1 MRKWILLVDDSAD
14 DVELTR
20 LALEENK
27 IANTLVVARDGAEAL
42 ELLSAESIA
51 KLGELPAVILLDL
64 NLPKVD
70 GIEVLRHL
78 REEERTRLVPVV
90 ILTSSEEERDLVNTY
105 KLGAN
110 SYIKKPVDFSEFLA
124 AMQHLGFYW
133 LFLNQ
138 IPPEAH
144 ERI

>member
-1 MRKWILLVDDSAD
+1 MRKWILLVDDSPD

-42 ELLSAESIA
+42 DLLSAEEIA
-51 KLGELPAVILLDL
+51 GYGELPALILLDL
-64 NLPKVD
+64 NLPKLG
-70 GIEVLRHL
+70 GIDVLRHI
-78 REEERTRLVPVV
+78 RADERTRFVPVV
-90 ILTSSEEERDLVNTY
+90 ILTSSEEERDLIESY

-110 SYIKKPVDFSEFLA
+110 SFIKKPVDFAEFLR

-133 LFLNQ
+133 LILNR
-138 IPPEAH
+138 IAPEAA
-144 ERI
+144 